1 MEHQHKAYQEAL
13 DQFLL
18 LWGEMGP
25 AWGINKTMAQIHALL
40 YAVDS
45 PMDTDSIMM
54 ELDVSRGN
62 ANMNLRKLTKWGL
75 VIKTQL
81 GGSRKEYF
89 TAEKDVWVIAS
100 IIIQERQY
108 RELIPVKQN
117 LKDCLELLPKT
128 GKNADDAQIFRER
141 IEDFIKV
148 LDLFEE
154 FSAALLPYVQ
164 SKKLGSLKTLLS
176 LAKAQETILDRIKGG
191 IQSLKG
197 DK

>member
-1 MEHQHKAYQEAL
+1 MKAKEF
-13 DQFLL
+13 DKKFESGEVEKSQFSSIYHFSNEGVTS
-18 LWGEMGP
+18 WYDFAMAIFEIRNIKVKVNAIETKDYPTP
-25 AWGINKTMAQIHALL
+25 AKRPPFSVLNKGKIKKTFGVEVPHW
-40 YAVDS
+40 
-45 PMDTDSIMM
+45 
-54 ELDVSRGN
+54 
-62 ANMNLRKLTKWGL
+62 RKSL
-75 VIKTQL
+75 
-81 GGSRKEYF
+81 KE
-89 TAEKDVWVIAS
+89 
-100 IIIQERQY
+100 
-108 RELIPVKQN
+108 
-117 LKDCLELLPKT
+117 CLELLPKT

-176 LAKAQETILDRIKGG
+176 LAKAQETILDRIKCG

>member
-1 MEHQHKAYQEAL
+1 
-13 DQFLL
+13 
-18 LWGEMGP
+18 
-25 AWGINKTMAQIHALL
+25 MAQIHALL

-117 LKDCLELLPKT
+117 LKECLELLPKT